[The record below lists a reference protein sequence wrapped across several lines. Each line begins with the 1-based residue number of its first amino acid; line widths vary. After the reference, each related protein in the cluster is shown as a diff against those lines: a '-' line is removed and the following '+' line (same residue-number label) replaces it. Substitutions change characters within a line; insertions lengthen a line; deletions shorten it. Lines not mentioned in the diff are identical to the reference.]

1 MRRFLGEREKL
12 WEHKPQASFSTAFS
26 SYPKLSCVSIK
37 QLDYE
42 REISFYK
49 IAKKG
54 V

>member
-1 MRRFLGEREKL
+1 MGKAVGTQATGEFF
-12 WEHKPQASFSTAFS
+12 HSFV
-26 SYPKLSCVSIK
+26 KLSQTFMSVSIK

-42 REISFYK
+42 LEISFYK